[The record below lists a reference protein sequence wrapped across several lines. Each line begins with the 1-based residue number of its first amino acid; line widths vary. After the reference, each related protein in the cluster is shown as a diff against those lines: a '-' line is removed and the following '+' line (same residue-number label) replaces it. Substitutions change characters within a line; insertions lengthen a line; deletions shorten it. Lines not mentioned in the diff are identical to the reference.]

1 MAQAKKSNAGRL
13 VQGRTTQV
21 MELER
26 PPDMPDENEP
36 ESEGLVAVG
45 ELPYDQLLEL
55 YDREGHGMRAPYEI
69 GELHDEV
76 LLRLRNASQTLTNA
90 PGAPAAS
97 KLMDGGLD
105 PREMAHKRWGV
116 DWHNI
121 PVPDGN
127 VLLGDLKE
135 EFERAA
141 KIMQQR
147 QTAATMVECAC
158 GTCGRKFPPG
168 QACMSRTLRDEKTLL
183 PYNIYFAT
191 QECVR
196 QQNKKQYGMAEM
208 IK

>member
-1 MAQAKKSNAGRL
+1 MPAAKKANAARIG
-13 VQGRTTQV
+13 TTT
-21 MELER
+21 
-26 PPDMPDENEP
+26 
-36 ESEGLVAVG
+36 AV
-45 ELPYDQLLEL
+45 LEL
-55 YDREGHGMRAPYEI
+55 DRPLADEI
-69 GELHDEV
+69 EAQD
-76 LLRLRNASQTLTNA
+76 ASQSLTNA
-90 PGAPAAS
+90 PGEVAS
-97 KLMDGGLD
+97 SKMMSGGLD

-121 PVPDGN
+121 PVPEGN

-147 QTAATMVECAC
+147 QTAALTVICAC
-158 GTCGRKFPPG
+158 GCGRTLMPG
-168 QACMSRTLRDEKTLL
+168 QACMSRTLRDPATLL

>member
-1 MAQAKKSNAGRL
+1 MPAAKKANAARIG
-13 VQGRTTQV
+13 TTTAV
-21 MELER
+21 MELDR
-26 PPDMPDENEP
+26 PLADEIE
-36 ESEGLVAVG
+36 AQ
-45 ELPYDQLLEL
+45 D
-55 YDREGHGMRAPYEI
+55 
-69 GELHDEV
+69 
-76 LLRLRNASQTLTNA
+76 ASQSPTNA
-90 PGAPAAS
+90 PGATAEPR
-97 KLMDGGLD
+97 LMDGGLD

-121 PVPDGN
+121 PVPEGN

-147 QTAATMVECAC
+147 QTAALTVICAC
-158 GTCGRKFPPG
+158 GCGRTLMPG
-168 QACMSRTLRDEKTLL
+168 QACMSRTLRDPATLL

-196 QQNKKQYGMAEM
+196 QQNKKQYGLAEM

>member
-1 MAQAKKSNAGRL
+1 MSSAKKANAARIG
-13 VQGRTTQV
+13 TTT
-21 MELER
+21 
-26 PPDMPDENEP
+26 
-36 ESEGLVAVG
+36 AV
-45 ELPYDQLLEL
+45 LEL
-55 YDREGHGMRAPYEI
+55 DRPLADEI
-69 GELHDEV
+69 EAQD
-76 LLRLRNASQTLTNA
+76 AS
-90 PGAPAAS
+90 GAAAAS
-97 KLMDGGLD
+97 KMMSGGLD

-121 PVPDGN
+121 PVPEGN

-147 QTAATMVECAC
+147 QVALSEVECAC
-158 GTCGRKFPPG
+158 GICGRRFLPAL
-168 QACMSRTLRDEKTLL
+168 ACMSRTLRDEKTLL

-196 QQNKKQYGMAEM
+196 QQNKKQYGMVEM

>member
-1 MAQAKKSNAGRL
+1 MPAAKKANAARIG
-13 VQGRTTQV
+13 TTT
-21 MELER
+21 
-26 PPDMPDENEP
+26 
-36 ESEGLVAVG
+36 AV
-45 ELPYDQLLEL
+45 LEL
-55 YDREGHGMRAPYEI
+55 DRPLADEI
-69 GELHDEV
+69 EAQG
-76 LLRLRNASQTLTNA
+76 ASPTLTNA
-90 PGAPAAS
+90 PGAAVEPR
-97 KLMDGGLD
+97 LMDGGLD

-121 PVPDGN
+121 PVPEGN

-147 QTAATMVECAC
+147 QVALSEVECAC
-158 GTCGRKFPPG
+158 GTCGRRFLPAL
-168 QACMSRTLRDEKTLL
+168 ACMSRTLRDPATLL

-196 QQNKKQYGMAEM
+196 QQNKKQYGLAEM

>member
-1 MAQAKKSNAGRL
+1 MPAAKKANAARIG
-13 VQGRTTQV
+13 TTTAV
-21 MELER
+21 MELDR
-26 PPDMPDENEP
+26 PLADEIE
-36 ESEGLVAVG
+36 AQ
-45 ELPYDQLLEL
+45 D
-55 YDREGHGMRAPYEI
+55 
-69 GELHDEV
+69 
-76 LLRLRNASQTLTNA
+76 ASQSLTNA
-90 PGAPAAS
+90 PGAPAES
-97 KLMDGGLD
+97 KMMSGGLD

-121 PVPDGN
+121 PVPEGN

-147 QTAATMVECAC
+147 QVALSEVECAC
-158 GTCGRKFPPG
+158 GTCGRHFLPAL
-168 QACMSRTLRDEKTLL
+168 ACMSRTLRDEKTLL